1 MAIQRRKAA
10 AAAAEDGIAAMTSDV
25 VSLWPNLAEFLTRL
39 SWEDGAKRKTG
50 TVMVLAEQGVW
61 KCWIHDRDGLRSGW
75 VSAGSLYD
83 LVNVL
88 ETALGEDSVTWRD
101 DKPGGRK

>member
-1 MAIQRRKAA
+1 MALQRRKAIQA
-10 AAAAEDGIAAMTSDV
+10 AQEDGTAALATDV
-25 VSLWPNLAEFLTRL
+25 APMWPTLVEFLTRL
-39 SWEDGAKRKTG
+39 TWEGSEKRKTG
-50 TVMVLAEQGVW
+50 TVMVLAEGGVW
-61 KCWIHDRDGLRSGW
+61 KAWVHDRDGGRSGW

-88 ETALGEDSVTWRD
+88 ETALAEDSLTWRD